1 MIHCYVT
8 HFVWWRMNS
17 PIGCHV
23 KPLTHLDGNKFLPLC
38 NRKIHVTKKGSVLIG
53 DVVVSSIWYVI
64 EMLCI
69 LESILATCFLTTDY
83 PCKTNSIWK
92 KMVEP
97 AKRANPLFTLLEI
110 NHRVRFKIFGWTPLH
125 KLIFNNFRSYLAQK
139 FKFSA
144 FFLKN
149 SFNFRK
155 FNFSIFTKWKWKWR
169 IITVSSL
176 SPFRH
181 ISCAS
186 TKWSSENHVHDHHHA
201 S

>member
-1 MIHCYVT
+1 
-8 HFVWWRMNS
+8 MNS

-23 KPLTHLDGNKFLPLC
+23 KPLAHLDGYKFLPLC
-38 NRKIHVTKKGSVLIG
+38 KRKIHVTKKGSVLIG

-125 KLIFNNFRSYLAQK
+125 KLGWFHLKTSSGILA
-139 FKFSA
+139 SG
-144 FFLKN
+144 L
-149 SFNFRK
+149 
-155 FNFSIFTKWKWKWR
+155 ILT
-169 IITVSSL
+169 
-176 SPFRH
+176 
-181 ISCAS
+181 S
-186 TKWSSENHVHDHHHA
+186 TKTSGKTSI